1 MMEKQTASAFQVLN
15 DVLSVVSVIGKV
27 AEQYIDRLLM
37 AFEHLD
43 V

>member
-1 MMEKQTASAFQVLN
+1 MMEKQTASAFQALN
-15 DVLSVVSVIGKV
+15 NVLSVVSVLGEV

-37 AFEHLD
+37 AFEHLE